1 MATTSERPLRKDA
14 ERNRQRVLDAAREL
28 FAERG
33 LGVSLDDIA
42 RHAGVGVGTVYRRFP
57 DKEQL
62 IDALFEERIG
72 EMLRA
77 AGESLEM
84 PDPWLALVRFLE
96 RALEM
101 QAEDRGLKELLLS
114 TSEAHARIERARL
127 QIQPLVAAVL
137 ERAQQAGVVRAD
149 LVVADLLLLQ
159 HAIGEVAD
167 YTREVAPEV
176 WRRTLVIAL
185 DGLRPDRRRTSPMPC
200 PPLDDEEIVCSMRDW
215 GARRRR

>member
-1 MATTSERPLRKDA
+1 MGPHVGNVEVVSQLLQMTLAHNWSGSLHLEYAPPLCYDERMATTSERPLRKDA

-72 EMLRA
+72 EMLSA

-96 RALEM
+96 RALE
-101 QAEDRGLKELLLS
+101 
-114 TSEAHARIERARL
+114 
-127 QIQPLVAAVL
+127 
-137 ERAQQAGVVRAD
+137 
-149 LVVADLLLLQ
+149 
-159 HAIGEVAD
+159 
-167 YTREVAPEV
+167 
-176 WRRTLVIAL
+176 
-185 DGLRPDRRRTSPMPC
+185 
-200 PPLDDEEIVCSMRDW
+200 
-215 GARRRR
+215 